1 MSEEKPSL
9 KHAFSQRLS
18 QRIQRIK
25 ANITP
30 VIQVKKELRF
40 LQNDIFKT
48 NNPIARL
55 CRFIFVDKQITD
67 VELYEAHDR
76 NGRALQKIPRDINTD
91 KGNLKKALEKPR
103 MTVGQLEKILTIL
116 GFQIVDLAYT
126 LKNPTTGEIST
137 YSLSKITDFLEESQ
151 QDSWNGIIVSSEEDG
166 GDVNDKKI
174 SNPPLDDI

>member
-30 VIQVKKELRF
+30 VIQVKKGTPF
-40 LQNDIFKT
+40 FTKNDIFKT

-76 NGRALQKIPRDINTD
+76 NG
-91 KGNLKKALEKPR
+91 
-103 MTVGQLEKILTIL
+103 
-116 GFQIVDLAYT
+116 
-126 LKNPTTGEIST
+126 
-137 YSLSKITDFLEESQ
+137 
-151 QDSWNGIIVSSEEDG
+151 
-166 GDVNDKKI
+166 
-174 SNPPLDDI
+174 

>member
-1 MSEEKPSL
+1 MGLNKL
-9 KHAFSQRLS
+9 QRKS
-18 QRIQRIK
+18 RIK
-25 ANITP
+25 NSI
-30 VIQVKKELRF
+30 
-40 LQNDIFKT
+40 
-48 NNPIARL
+48 
-55 CRFIFVDKQITD
+55 
-67 VELYEAHDR
+67 
-76 NGRALQKIPRDINTD
+76 RAKVSGTS
-91 KGNLKKALEKPR
+91 EKPR
-103 MTVGQLEKILTIL
+103 MTVGQLEKILTNL